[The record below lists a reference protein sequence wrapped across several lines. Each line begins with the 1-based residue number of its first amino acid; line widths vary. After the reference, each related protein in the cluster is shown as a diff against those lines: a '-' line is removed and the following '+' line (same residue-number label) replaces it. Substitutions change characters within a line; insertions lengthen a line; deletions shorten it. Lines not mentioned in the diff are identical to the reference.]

1 MRLTRSQSSLV
12 ALFCLTLLG
21 VVAWVLYAE
30 YDRPWKKYQ
39 KIFKEMEYRYT
50 VNRYQ
55 KLLLRKQGADYAHTD
70 QDIDKQLNLI
80 KKRLTVIPARREKI
94 EQLWLKELGLADR
107 CITCHQATGKPG
119 FEDAPHPFR
128 THPGDYLKHH
138 PLEKFGCVICHEGQG
153 PALTVNAAHGYVKN
167 WRKPI
172 LKGNHIQSSCAKCHS
187 MDQGLPS
194 AAEIAE
200 APRFVQGW
208 RLFQKYNC
216 IACHKLSGYKRPERI
231 APSLTYT
238 GSKVEREWLV
248 KWLKNPKDYFPE
260 SRMPRFTLSDKETG
274 YIADYLLS
282 LKRPPTDS
290 PLTRDE
296 LKKGKATD
304 GAELINALGCLGCH
318 KINGRGNDFGPDFSN
333 IGSKVKNSWLY
344 EFLKSPRAYDSKTIM
359 PDFRILERDI
369 PGVAAYLMS
378 LKKTGP
384 PIPPSPSLH
393 GRGGILEGKKL
404 VKDLGCAACHKIE
417 GLAFRYNAPDLDGI
431 GDKRTDELVFNKVN
445 HLEKTLIN
453 WLKIKVTDP
462 NRFATDKIVTR
473 MPDYGLDEQEAEAL
487 VTFLL
492 SMKEGQVPLKYKKRL
507 IDHKTAEMRGR
518 NVVEKNNCLGCHTIN
533 NKGGGIGPDLT
544 REASKSRP
552 EWLYNFLKS
561 PRKIRP
567 EPMLKARMPDLHLS
581 EAETNTIIEYL
592 AFISG
597 ESYPYDPEPKKEIY
611 SEDIWS
617 GEKLYQEIFAC
628 SACHIVNGRG
638 GEIGPEHTDLASR
651 LKRQWVEQWLRNPE
665 AIKPD
670 VRMPRFRFKEWE
682 FEALTNYLMTL
693 GNFRFIQVREG
704 D

>member
-1 MRLTRSQSSLV
+1 MRLTRSQSILV

-21 VVAWVLYAE
+21 VVVWALYTE
-30 YDRPWKKYQ
+30 YNRPWKKYQ
-39 KIFKEMEYRYT
+39 KTFRKMEYSYT
-50 VNRYQ
+50 VSQYQ
-55 KLLLRKQGADYAHTD
+55 KLLLRKQGADYGDTD
-70 QDIDKQLNLI
+70 IEKQLSIL
-80 KKRLTVIPARREKI
+80 KKRLALIPERREKI
-94 EQLWLKELGLADR
+94 GQLWLQELGLADR

-128 THPGDYLKHH
+128 THSGDYLKHH
-138 PLEKFGCVICHEGQG
+138 KPERFGCVICHEGQG
-153 PALTVNAAHGYVKN
+153 PALTVKAAHGNVKN
-167 WRKPI
+167 WRRPI
-172 LKGNHIQSSCAKCHS
+172 LKGSHIQSSCGKCHA

-194 AAEIAE
+194 TADIAE

-248 KWLKNPKDYFPE
+248 KWLKNPRDYLPE
-260 SRMPRFTLSDKETG
+260 ARMPRFPLSDEDIA

-282 LKRPPTDS
+282 LKRPPSDS

-318 KINGRGNDFGPDFSN
+318 KIDGRGDDFGPDLSG
-333 IGSKVKNSWLY
+333 IGSKVKKGWLNK
-344 EFLKSPRAYDSKTIM
+344 FLKNPGAYDPKTIM
-359 PDFRILERDI
+359 LDFRIKERDI

-378 LKKTGP
+378 LKKRTL
-384 PIPPSPSLH
+384 SPSRSLSPH
-393 GRGGILEGKKL
+393 GRRGILQGKQL
-404 VKDLGCAACHKIE
+404 VKDLGCAACHEIE
-417 GLAFRYNAPDLDGI
+417 GLVFRYNAPDLDGI
-431 GDKRTDELVFNKVN
+431 GDKRTDELVFNNVN
-445 HLEKTLIN
+445 HVEKSLIN

-473 MPDYGLDEQEAEAL
+473 MPDYGLDEQEAESL

-492 SMKEGQVPLKYKKRL
+492 SIKQGPIPLKYKKRL
-507 IDHKTAEMRGR
+507 LDHKNAGMRGR
-518 NVVEKNNCLGCHTIN
+518 KMIEKKNCLGCHKIN
-533 NKGGGIGPDLT
+533 DKGRGIGPDLT
-544 REASKSRP
+544 KEASKSRP
-552 EWLYNFLKS
+552 EWLYDFLKS

-567 EPMLKARMPDLHLS
+567 EPILMARMPDLHLS

-592 AFISG
+592 ALISG
-597 ESYPYDPEPKKEIY
+597 ESYPYDLEPKKEIY
-611 SEDIWS
+611 PEDIWS
-617 GEKLYQEIFAC
+617 GEKLYQEVFAC

-638 GEIGPEHTDLASR
+638 GEIGPDHTDLASR

-665 AIKPD
+665 AIKPG

-693 GNFRFIQVREG
+693 GDFRFIQVREG